1 MIKINLLP
9 VRIARKKESMRQQLS
24 VAGLSLILLAL
35 IIGVVNYYESREIE
49 KLNNTAADK
58 EKELTALKAQTGELT
73 KVREENKVIKGKLDI
88 VRQLEDNKAGPVKL
102 LEEIARAIPEKTWVN
117 KLADSDTTISI
128 AGNALSD
135 EEISQFMRN
144 LEKMAGIRKV
154 ELDVVEMTEKSG
166 IKIKSFSIKMEK
178 VHQASPHKSVWL
190 WI

>member
-178 VHQASPHKSVWL
+178 VHQASPKA
-190 WI
+190 